1 MDSSEKTVK
10 AAKTAAPVTP
20 AAATAAPTTISL
32 NDVAVRYLD
41 HYQKLFDL
49 LIFSLSSFRKASE
62 QDYDEFANQLVI
74 MPNNKSRMSFE
85 KAKDATESW
94 VLKHILSEA
103 LGSVVPLME
112 DSRTI
117 CALCDFKAANSN
129 DAAKLQAITTTDR
142 QEFLQLPVAKKF
154 EVLTSKYNLT
164 NDVQEHVISLMEVT
178 RALLVKDGVL
188 TNEETGNKPEMTLKI
203 RSVTLV
209 QNPGPNNESFNLS
222 RKISDNT
229 RTVKVGEKIVL
240 SKAEQFGA
248 LITLAIFLSSLLQG
262 VQNYA
267 RKTGAAS

>member
-1 MDSSEKTVK
+1 MEKPAK
-10 AAKTAAPVTP
+10 ASVVTP
-20 AAATAAPTTISL
+20 PATAPTTTISL
-32 NDVAVRYLD
+32 NDVADRYLD

-74 MPNNKSRMSFE
+74 MPKNKARMSFE
-85 KAKDATESW
+85 KAKDATEGW

-129 DAAKLQAITTTDR
+129 DAAALQAVTTTDR
-142 QEFLQLPVAKKF
+142 QNFLQLPIAEKFALLRKKYELSS
-154 EVLTSKYNLT
+154 EVE
-164 NDVQEHVISLMEVT
+164 EHVISLLEIT

-188 TNEETGNKPEMTLKI
+188 SAEETGNKPELTIKI

-209 QNPGPNNESFNLS
+209 QNPGTTTDSVNLS

-229 RTVKVGEKIVL
+229 RTVKIGDKIVL
-240 SKAEQFGA
+240 TKAEQFGS
-248 LITLAIFLSSLLQG
+248 LITLAIFLASLLQG

>member
-1 MDSSEKTVK
+1 MDSSEKSVK
-10 AAKTAAPVTP
+10 SAKTAAPAVTP
-20 AAATAAPTTISL
+20 AQNTTISL
-32 NDVAVRYLD
+32 NDVADRYLD

-74 MPNNKSRMSFE
+74 MPKNKVRMSFE
-85 KAKDATESW
+85 KAKDATEGW

-129 DAAKLQAITTTDR
+129 DSAKLQAITTTDR
-142 QEFLQLPVAKKF
+142 QEFVQLPIAKKF
-154 EVLTSKYNLT
+154 DVLNSKYGLTSE
-164 NDVQEHVISLMEVT
+164 VQEHVISLMEVT

-188 TNEETGNKPEMTLKI
+188 TLEETGNQPEITLKI

-240 SKAEQFGA
+240 SKAEQFGS

>member
-1 MDSSEKTVK
+1 MDSSAKPVK
-10 AAKTAAPVTP
+10 PAKVTSVTTPDPAPT
-20 AAATAAPTTISL
+20 TTISL
-32 NDVAVRYLD
+32 NDVADRYLD

-49 LIFSLSSFRKASE
+49 LIFSLSSFRKSSE
-62 QDYDEFANQLVI
+62 QDYDDFANQLVI
-74 MPNNKSRMSFE
+74 MPKNKARMSFE
-85 KAKDATESW
+85 KAKDATEGW

-129 DAAKLQAITTTDR
+129 DANALQAITTTDR
-142 QEFLQLPVAKKF
+142 QSFLQLPITKKF
-154 EVLTSKYNLT
+154 ELLNSKYALSSE
-164 NDVQEHVISLMEVT
+164 VQEHVISLLEIT

-188 TNEETGNKPEMTLKI
+188 TAEETGDKSELTLKI

-209 QNPGPNNESFNLS
+209 QSPNSTNDSVNLS
-222 RKISDNT
+222 RKISDNV
-229 RTVKVGEKIVL
+229 RTVKVGDKIVL
-240 SKAEQFGA
+240 TKAEQFGS
-248 LITLAIFLSSLLQG
+248 LITLAIFLASLLQG